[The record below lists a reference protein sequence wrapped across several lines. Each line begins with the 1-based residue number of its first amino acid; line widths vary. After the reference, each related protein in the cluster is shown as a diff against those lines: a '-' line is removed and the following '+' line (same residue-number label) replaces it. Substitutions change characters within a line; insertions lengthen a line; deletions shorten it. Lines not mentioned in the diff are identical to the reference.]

1 MDDNKPTLAQINA
14 AARRAHLS
22 YGNFVAGGYPV
33 PRDILLQEEPPRQRK
48 SLIDRELFE
57 ELYYLGYT
65 DAMISQQM
73 CVRYGAGGDYRRKL
87 GLKPNR
93 KYRERSRDYGTDL

>member
-1 MDDNKPTLAQINA
+1 MDNQKPTLAQVNA
-14 AARRAHLS
+14 AARRVHLS

-33 PRDILLQEEPPRQRK
+33 PEDILLQEEQPKRRK
-48 SLIDRELFE
+48 SLIDGELFE

-65 DAMISQQM
+65 DVMIAQQM
-73 CVRYGAGGDYRRKL
+73 CVRYASVAAYRRRL

-93 KYRERSRDYGTDL
+93 KYRERSRDYGK